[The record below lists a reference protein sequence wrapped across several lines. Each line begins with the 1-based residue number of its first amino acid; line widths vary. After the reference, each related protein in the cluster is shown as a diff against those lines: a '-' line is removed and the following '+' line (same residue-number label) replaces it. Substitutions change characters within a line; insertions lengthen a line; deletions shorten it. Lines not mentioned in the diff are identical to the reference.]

1 MRLPLC
7 AILLVTLAACC
18 RGEAVDALT
27 QAEADADQVVAAY
40 GLTWSGSTKPM
51 PRATHAP
58 ELPADGATLVRVLK
72 PPAHT
77 ADGFTQ
83 EVVIIAAPRSAWVH
97 RTGGFAGV
105 NQWFGP
111 LELAPLKP

>member
-7 AILLVTLAACC
+7 AIFFLTLAACC
-18 RGEAVDALT
+18 RGEAVDAKV
-27 QAEADADQVVAAY
+27 QAEADADHVIAAY
-40 GLTWSGSTKPM
+40 GLTWSGSTKPL
-51 PRATHAP
+51 PRAAHAP
-58 ELPADGATLVRVLK
+58 ELPANGAALVRVLK

-83 EVVIIAAPRSAWVH
+83 EIVIVEEPRSAWVH

-111 LELAPLKP
+111 LELAVTP